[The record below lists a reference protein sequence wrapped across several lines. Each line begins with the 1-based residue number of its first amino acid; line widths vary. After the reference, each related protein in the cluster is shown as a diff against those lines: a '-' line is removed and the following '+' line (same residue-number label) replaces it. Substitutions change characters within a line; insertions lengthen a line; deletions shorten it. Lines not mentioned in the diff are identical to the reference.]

1 MYLARARHAL
11 ILRKPRRRY
20 ARIPFP
26 SLADRT
32 ADLLRRLPPPPP
44 PPLGVATAAYSQQ
57 PYVNVPPPL
66 APERQAWLAT
76 LPDPPN
82 APAFPTA
89 DASAGGAQRQPAS
102 EAENAAV
109 MEAVVPLP
117 QPAVT
122 PMHLGGVPVVD
133 VKPQGW
139 TDNRQI
145 VIYTHGGGS
154 TLSSAQSTLFSVAL
168 MASTTG
174 LRVIAVDYPVAP
186 GVTWQDGT
194 AHVITVVKALLTE
207 GYALK
212 NMAIFGDAAG
222 GSLAAGAVVQMRDQG
237 LGMPAAVVLWAPWAD
252 IAAPG
257 ATSTTLTAAEPTD
270 LSTTRRTS
278 SAVTDPSDQQPLS
291 VSPGDGDATRGFPP
305 TLIQGSTKAIF
316 RHNFL
321 HQAQAIESAGGT
333 AQLDLY
339 EGMTHVFQ
347 PRLPQSPEGQ
357 LALKKMKQF
366 LEQSLG
372 N

>member
-1 MYLARARHAL
+1 MRAHPTTLWPAV
-11 ILRKPRRRY
+11 
-20 ARIPFP
+20 
-26 SLADRT
+26 
-32 ADLLRRLPPPPP
+32 LLTCCAA
-44 PPLGVATAAYSQQ
+44 LGVATAAYSQQ
-57 PYVNVPPPL
+57 PSVNVPPTL
-66 APERQAWLAT
+66 APERQAWLVT
-76 LPDPPN
+76 LSDPPN
-82 APAFPTA
+82 APAFPVA
-89 DASAGGAQRQPAS
+89 DESAGGAQRQPES
-102 EAENAAV
+102 KAENAAV
-109 MEAVVPLP
+109 REAVVPLP
-117 QPAVT
+117 QPAVR
-122 PMHLGGVPVVD
+122 PMHLSGVPVVD

-174 LRVIAVDYPVAP
+174 LRVIAVDYPVTP
-186 GVTWQDGT
+186 GGTWQDIT
-194 AHVITVVKALLTE
+194 AHVVSVVKALLTE

-222 GSLAAGAVVQMRDQG
+222 GSLAVSAVVQMRDQG

-252 IAAPG
+252 LTAPG
-257 ATSTTLTAAEPTD
+257 ATATPLTAAEPND
-270 LSTTRRTS
+270 LSATGRTS
-278 SAVTDPSDQQPLS
+278 SAAADPSDPQPRA
-291 VSPGDGDATRGFPP
+291 VSPGSGDASRGFPP

-316 RHNFL
+316 LHNF
-321 HQAQAIESAGGT
+321 HRQSQAIESAGGT

>member
-1 MYLARARHAL
+1 M
-11 ILRKPRRRY
+11 
-20 ARIPFP
+20 
-26 SLADRT
+26 
-32 ADLLRRLPPPPP
+32 
-44 PPLGVATAAYSQQ
+44 PLS
-57 PYVNVPPPL
+57 
-66 APERQAWLAT
+66 
-76 LPDPPN
+76 
-82 APAFPTA
+82 
-89 DASAGGAQRQPAS
+89 
-102 EAENAAV
+102 
-109 MEAVVPLP
+109 

-270 LSTTRRTS
+270 LSTTGRTS